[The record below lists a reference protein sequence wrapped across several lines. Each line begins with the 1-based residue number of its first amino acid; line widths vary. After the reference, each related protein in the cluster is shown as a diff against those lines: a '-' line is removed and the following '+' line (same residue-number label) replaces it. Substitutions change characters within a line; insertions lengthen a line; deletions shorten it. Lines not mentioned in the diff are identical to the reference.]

1 MGSAGMTWM
10 VEKFDFGYWIVKSGH
25 LEANASPNRS
35 RPFMPFRPGLGSLEP
50 VGQLG

>member
-10 VEKFDFGYWIVKSGH
+10 VAKFDFGYWIVKSGH
-25 LEANASPNRS
+25 LEPSPNRS
-35 RPFMPFRPGLGSLEP
+35 RPFMPFRPGLGGLEP